1 MDNEKYTILIVDDDP
16 EILRLVADVLRNQ
29 GFYVEQA
36 MSGRDMDDVL
46 QRVKPDAVV
55 LDMML
60 PGEDGLSICRRLRA
74 DDTLPILFLS
84 AKGDEFDRVVGLEI
98 GADDYIVKPFAPR
111 EFVARVRALLR
122 RSCLD
127 RQPTYSRRFAFD
139 GFVADLDARQ
149 LYTDDGRAVVLTSAE
164 FDLISCFVLRPR
176 RVLSREQILDWT
188 NRDAANPL
196 QDRRV
201 DILIGRLRKKL
212 AEAHPDG
219 KLITTVRHS
228 CYLFTA
234 RVKQLG

>member
-1 MDNEKYTILIVDDDP
+1 MDNEKHTILIVDDDP
-16 EILRLVADVLRNQ
+16 EIRRLVGDVLRKE
-29 GFYVEQA
+29 GFGIEQA
-36 MSGRDMDDVL
+36 MSGRDMDAVL
-46 QRVKPDAVV
+46 ERVKPDAVV
-55 LDMML
+55 LDLML

-84 AKGDEFDRVVGLEI
+84 ARGDEVDRVVGLEI

-122 RSCLD
+122 RSGQG
-127 RQPTYSRRFAFD
+127 RQPVYSRRFSFE
-139 GFVADLDARQ
+139 GFLADLDARQ
-149 LYTDDGRAVVLTSAE
+149 LYTDDDQVVALTSAE
-164 FDLISCFVLRPR
+164 FDLFSCFILRPR

-212 AEAHPDG
+212 AAAHPQG
-219 KLITTVRHS
+219 NFITTVRNS
-228 CYLFTA
+228 GYLFTA
-234 RVKQLG
+234 RVKQIS